1 MRIDDALWPYL
12 TGEKFSNGHRVRFQA
27 ESSDSQYITRQA
39 WLCSHLAGKRV
50 VHIGCVD
57 HDIGQVR
64 HKRQRGKWLHGA
76 LLEASARVLGVDID
90 AAGIEKLRDE
100 FGMQD
105 LLAADLLNDPCH
117 EILCAQWDALL
128 LGEVL
133 EHIGDPVSFL
143 RRIRERFADNTRE
156 LLITVPNGFARE
168 IQRLASQS
176 IEAINTDHRF
186 WFTPYTI
193 AKVCIDAGWRPEQLV
208 LCRNGVIKHRSFV
221 KNWRMQRKP
230 LLRNNI
236 IVRAVPMD
244 APRTRD
250 TRN

>member
-105 LLAADLLNDPCH
+105 LLAAEPAGRQGRKF
-117 EILCAQWDALL
+117 E
-128 LGEVL
+128 
-133 EHIGDPVSFL
+133 
-143 RRIRERFADNTRE
+143 RRRYRGQFIRAERRELAIVPQKQPARQPGLARPRGSHRAGMKIADN
-156 LLITVPNGFARE
+156 ARMVE
-168 IQRLASQS
+168 HQGRDRRGHEGVSRRGVTGRD
-176 IEAINTDHRF
+176 E
-186 WFTPYTI
+186 
-193 AKVCIDAGWRPEQLV
+193 DA
-208 LCRNGVIKHRSFV
+208 
-221 KNWRMQRKP
+221 
-230 LLRNNI
+230 
-236 IVRAVPMD
+236 
-244 APRTRD
+244 
-250 TRN
+250 